1 MAAAEHIRT
10 QVRKGVKAHLSAA
23 VGDLNVHYASRI
35 VRSFQSDNFP
45 LVLIAVTDVPRPA
58 ADPGANPIVERD
70 ITVSLK
76 VSERTAFEDVEDRVD
91 AMCLRLEKALV
102 NPGDLGFGKFWGWK
116 IGATSAPELEPLSD
130 DALLM
135 SVVMPITFTL
145 ATLDADPGRN
155 INP

>member
-10 QVRKGVKAHLSAA
+10 QVRKGVKAHLAAA

-45 LVLIAVTDVPRPA
+45 LVLVAVTDIPRA
-58 ADPGANPIVERD
+58 SADPSDPIVERD
-70 ITVSLK
+70 VTVSIK
-76 VSERTAFEDVEDRVD
+76 ISERTAFEDVEDRVD
-91 AMCLRLEKALV
+91 GMCLRIEKALV
-102 NPGDLGFGKFWGWK
+102 NPGDLGFGKYWGWK
-116 IGATSAPELEPLSD
+116 IGATSAPELDPLSED
-130 DALLM
+130 TLLM

-145 ATLDADPGRN
+145 ATRDTDPGEN

>member
-10 QVRKGVKAHLSAA
+10 QVRKGVKAHLAAA

-45 LVLIAVTDVPRPA
+45 LVLIAVTDIPRPS
-58 ADPGANPIVERD
+58 ADPTAPIVERD

-102 NPGDLGFGKFWGWK
+102 RPGDLGFGKHWGWK
-116 IGATSAPELEPLSD
+116 VGATSAPELEPLTED
-130 DALLM
+130 TLLM
-135 SVVMPITFTL
+135 SVVMPITFTVS
-145 ATLDADPGRN
+145 TLDTDPSRN

>member
-10 QVRKGVKAHLSAA
+10 QIRKGVKAHLAAA

-35 VRSFQSDNFP
+35 IRSFQNDNFP
-45 LVLIAVTDVPRPA
+45 LVLVAVTDIPTA
-58 ADPGANPIVERD
+58 SADPANPITERD
-70 ITVSLK
+70 VTISLK
-76 VSERTAFEDVEDRVD
+76 VSERMAFDDVEDRVD

-102 NPGDLGFGKFWGWK
+102 NPGDLGFGKYWTWK
-116 IGATSAPELEPLSD
+116 IGATSAPELEPLND
-130 DALLM
+130 DTLLM

-145 ATLDADPGRN
+145 ATLETDPGRN